1 MEATVK
7 CLTSFYYPSTYIF
20 SIFSLLKR
28 LFVKRSIDRPENSME
43 CEMHF
48 FFVSYEYQTNMITV
62 SLEFPRYRV
71 CVQTDGTI

>member
-1 MEATVK
+1 MVK
-7 CLTSFYYPSTYIF
+7 CLTSFYYPSTSIF

-28 LFVKRSIDRPENSME
+28 LFVKRSIDRPEKSTE

-48 FFVSYEYQTNMITV
+48 FFVSYEYEISTITV

-71 CVQTDGTI
+71 YVQTGETI